1 MQKFPSRKQRSCY
14 ERAEWGIVIGV
25 VTSALMSLAPWMF
38 MVHAKLA
45 VLVTRIEAL
54 SEKVD
59 TAAEANGELWSLS
72 PDTRPAWRPMRCKS
86 RPWPNAW
93 RNSHE
98 DRPPP
103 GTGPF
108 FGQ

>member
-1 MQKFPSRKQRSCY
+1 MSVQ
-14 ERAEWGIVIGV
+14 EWGIVIGV

-59 TAAEANGELWSLS
+59 TAAEANGELWSLG
-72 PDTRPAWRPMRCKS
+72 AE
-86 RPWPNAW
+86 
-93 RNSHE
+93 HE
-98 DRPPP
+98 ARLE
-103 GTGPF
+103 THEV
-108 FGQ
+108 QISTMAKRLEELA